1 MSKILF
7 NDTLGM
13 TVEEVMQLDEIEL
26 KKLLTVNVITPNGEN
41 VELYYSQIE
50 EEAAL
55 YYLYPISQNGN
66 YTFKATGSNG
76 RSSEIT
82 VTVEIDETKTKTFT
96 LEISETETKTFSFI
110 EGQTWNDFIGEAR
123 EANIDGVRFK
133 KEGGMHITIE
143 QNPTTGYI
151 QKSVKVASVNLNKI
165 KLAGRHK
172 WLCLIGGENEIEVL
186 LTDKIVID
194 GVYALR

>member
-41 VELYYSQIE
+41 VELCYVPIDRD
-50 EEAAL
+50 

-66 YTFKATGSNG
+66 YTFKATNSKG

-82 VTVEIDETKTKTFT
+82 VPVEIDETKIKTCAIDVYDFD
-96 LEISETETKTFSFI
+96 SENDEYKKIETQIITFM
-110 EGQTWNDFIGEAR
+110 EGQTWEEFISDLGGKKINRMVFNASDCVEIKY
-123 EANIDGVRFK
+123 EKVSSLFMKLGIDG
-133 KEGGMHITIE
+133 
-143 QNPTTGYI
+143 NAALPTDNI
-151 QKSVKVASVNLNKI
+151 IA
-165 KLAGRHK
+165 
-172 WLCLIGGENEIEVL
+172 
-186 LTDKIVID
+186 D
-194 GVYALR
+194 GVYGLTPIPQ